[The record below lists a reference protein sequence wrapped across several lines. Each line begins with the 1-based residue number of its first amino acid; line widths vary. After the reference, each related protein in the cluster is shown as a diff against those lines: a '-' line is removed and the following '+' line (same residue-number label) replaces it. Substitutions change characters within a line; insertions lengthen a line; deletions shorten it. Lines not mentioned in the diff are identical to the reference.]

1 MFASVNLIWRQF
13 LFAGLVCTT
22 SVTNMK
28 LLLPTNHLLKTD
40 LLHRGFR
47 RNQIIFFWWFSAITM
62 IIIKILMVDASYIQR
77 QIPLCVETKAHQ
89 HVFLC
94 HNDQRRRNISKST
107 LLSFNSSLYFLAI
120 MSAFIILLFELNWR
134 FKDQHL
140 HKHHCYQF
148 VHLPTSRATFKSH
161 TKDAGTRQDNGMIRH
176 GPKKNRILRWNYN

>member
-1 MFASVNLIWRQF
+1 MQLVQLIIYSTVGKTYASEMWTLSDSNSFLHVCCAQNLDVFICICICLYVWFVFVFASVNLIWRQF

-62 IIIKILMVDASYIQR
+62 IIIKILMVDASYIQK

-120 MSAFIILLFELNWR
+120 ISAFIILLF
-134 FKDQHL
+134 
-140 HKHHCYQF
+140 
-148 VHLPTSRATFKSH
+148 
-161 TKDAGTRQDNGMIRH
+161 
-176 GPKKNRILRWNYN
+176 